1 MNRYAISI
9 PKPCHEN
16 WGAMTPDEKGRFC
29 AACQKTVV
37 DFTAMNTAEVDSFFD
52 SNAGSKVCGRFNT
65 DQLSAPVTLQIPR
78 ESLFMQRSFRNI
90 FLLALVVCMGTTLFS
105 CKRVMGEPALVGD
118 VVVVDSTAIDTS
130 GAKVPDKPVHNRPV
144 RTSVNGEVAPEVMGM
159 PIAQSPAHL
168 TGDTVV
174 MPASGK
180 TIKAHR

>member
-1 MNRYAISI
+1 
-9 PKPCHEN
+9 
-16 WGAMTPDEKGRFC
+16 
-29 AACQKTVV
+29 
-37 DFTAMNTAEVDSFFD
+37 
-52 SNAGSKVCGRFNT
+52 
-65 DQLSAPVTLQIPR
+65 
-78 ESLFMQRSFRNI
+78 
-90 FLLALVVCMGTTLFS
+90 
-105 CKRVMGEPALVGD
+105 MGEPALVGD